1 MDIST
6 AKDHIEDLMK
16 ERDSVL
22 AQRDRYMT
30 RLFECQRE
38 RDTWRKLA
46 ERTLLALNECIEAIE
61 TIRNEAEK
69 AAGHD

>member
-1 MDIST
+1 MDIGT
-6 AKDHIEDLMK
+6 AKDHIEDLMMQ
-16 ERDSVL
+16 VQNTT
-22 AQRDRYMT
+22 AQRDRYMA
-30 RLFECQRE
+30 RLFECQQE
-38 RDTWRKLA
+38 RDRWRKLA